1 MASDRT
7 IYRVQPEA
15 HEWKLTKDGE
25 RIRHFPTQAAAVEEG
40 RQAARASQPS
50 QLVVHDH
57 LGKIE
62 MESTYQDDPF
72 PPRG

>member
-7 IYRVQPEA
+7 VYRVQPEA
-15 HEWKLTKDGE
+15 HEWKLTKYRE
-25 RIRHFPTQAAAVEEG
+25 RIRRFPTQAAAVEDG

-57 LGKIE
+57 PDKIE
-62 MESTYQDDPF
+62 TESTYQDNPF